1 MLVLNVRVRKYCI
14 YVFMPYIIRYRSMRQ
29 CTDTTCSWTHL
40 IAYGFVGGGITR
52 KWQLHL
58 TTSEPFVCENHL
70 SRDNLDNL
78 SFCPDICLELF
89 FVHFVLYW
97 LVRSNYWLKL
107 NKWHLASII
116 NIYCKCILIMYNLA
130 SIVNDTNSFSIK
142 HT

>member
-1 MLVLNVRVRKYCI
+1 M
-14 YVFMPYIIRYRSMRQ
+14 
-29 CTDTTCSWTHL
+29 HL
-40 IAYGFVGGGITR
+40 RIHALYYKVPEYATMYGHYMFVNSFNSLWFRRRRDNKEMAVALDHI
-52 KWQLHL
+52 Q
-58 TTSEPFVCENHL
+58 EPFVCENHL

-107 NKWHLASII
+107 NKWHLASFI
-116 NIYCKCILIMYNLA
+116 NIYCKCILIMYSLA